1 MNCIK
6 KVSWA
11 LLLGFAGI
19 MVHAQTTSDE
29 ALDFLKEGNKRF
41 CTNQMIHQH
50 QDAETLKNLVE
61 GQHPFAVVISCSDSR
76 VTPEIIFDQGLGDI
90 FSIRTAGNVMADFE
104 EGSVEYAVDH
114 LHTHLV
120 VVMGHTHCGAI
131 KAFLETKEEHQ
142 HADCDH
148 GHVQSILD
156 KLDSEPEE
164 KAVLSEK
171 GGDQYNQAIRANVSN
186 GVRQLR
192 DSDPM
197 LSKMYKEH
205 QINIVGAI
213 YNIESGEVEF
223 MNI

>member
-6 KVSWA
+6 RVGVA
-11 LLLGFAGI
+11 LLLGFAAI
-19 MVHAQTTSDE
+19 AAQAQVNDEE
-29 ALDFLKEGNKRF
+29 ALGLLKEGNKRF
-41 CTNQMIHQH
+41 CTNQMVHQH
-50 QDAETLKNLVE
+50 QDAETLKTLVE

-120 VVMGHTHCGAI
+120 VVLGHTHCGAI
-131 KAFLETKEEHQ
+131 KAFLETKDEHQ
-142 HADCDH
+142 HHVCDH

-164 KAVLSEK
+164 KDVLSEK
-171 GGDQYNQAIRANVSN
+171 GADLYNQAIRANVSN

-192 DSDPM
+192 ESDPM